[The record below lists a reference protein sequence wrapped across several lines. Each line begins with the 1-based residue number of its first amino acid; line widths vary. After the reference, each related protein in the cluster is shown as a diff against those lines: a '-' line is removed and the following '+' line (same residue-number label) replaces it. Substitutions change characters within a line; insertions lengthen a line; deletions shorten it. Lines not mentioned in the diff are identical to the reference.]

1 MLPEGIQGL
10 SQRDV
15 SAEYLPYDKFNAP
28 IVWALWD
35 ALYRWVDDGEPMP
48 RAARITRDPTAPDG
62 IARDEHGNVLG
73 GLRTPWVDVPDARY
87 VARISPGNPLAP
99 GMKPFTDE
107 QMQALYGSRGEYEQ
121 RVRARLDQMVD
132 DGFLLARDRELVF
145 P

>member
-1 MLPEGIQGL
+1 M
-10 SQRDV
+10 
-15 SAEYLPYDKFNAP
+15 
-28 IVWALWD
+28 WALD
-35 ALYRWVDDGEPMP
+35 GLYRWVDDGEPMP
-48 RAARITRDPTAPDG
+48 RRGRASPETRTRPTASR
-62 IARDEHGNVLG
+62 ATSTALG

-87 VARISPGNPLAP
+87 VAPISPEHPPAP